1 MTPTD
6 KAKELVERFKE
17 YAAGDLDAGMVDE
30 YKRVTGKEKVNL
42 LSLARFSR
50 NYHAKRCAVLCVMEV
65 KSAMQEVMPHPPFQ
79 EYQNKVID
87 EIEKL

>member
-50 NYHAKRCAVLCVMEV
+50 NYHAKRCAVLCVSEILNIQVV
-65 KSAMQEVMPHPPFQ
+65 KNGYWNQ
-79 EYQNKVID
+79 VID